1 MTRILVF
8 SPYQIWTIHTIYEKT
23 IAQACQ
29 VRGATVDYLLCDGL
43 LPECDQHWDSKANA
57 PRPLDLCQ
65 RCQAATKANLENLDF
80 PYNWLGEF
88 VSQGERQA
96 AFAWAQN
103 VLPAE
108 LREAVFE
115 GA

>member
-1 MTRILVF
+1 MTRVLVF
-8 SPYQIWTIHTIYEKT
+8 SPYALWTSHTVYEEI
-23 IAQACQ
+23 IAKFCQ
-29 VRGATVDYLLCDGL
+29 SRGATVDYLLCDGL

-96 AFAWAQN
+96 A
-103 VLPAE
+103 
-108 LREAVFE
+108 
-115 GA
+115 